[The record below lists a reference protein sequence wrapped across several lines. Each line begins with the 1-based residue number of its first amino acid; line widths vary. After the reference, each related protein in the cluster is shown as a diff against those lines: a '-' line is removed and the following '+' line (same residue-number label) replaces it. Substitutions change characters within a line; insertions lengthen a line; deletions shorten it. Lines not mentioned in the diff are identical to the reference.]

1 LEEAVFTS
9 ARVRLC
15 LLLVFSAALLTLVS
29 SYSAAGDGPPRSTIA
44 FTLSVTDRDAST
56 RTRSGFGLDLEAGQE
71 KAGFLFQSVDCGGGG
86 ASRDETWLSARYPAR
101 DLLRWRL
108 QARLLSTAVG
118 QAKFELDWR
127 RTESREGVPDS
138 VEGGRRTITL
148 RQGERH
154 LLDYSPCPADS
165 PYANLIVEVT
175 AAPLEEPAGADLSFS
190 SEVWLVHTS
199 ADGRKTTQKAVVVG
213 RQSEKASFRFE
224 PVPLPLEAGA
234 ANSPMKMEVFGY
246 LTARAE
252 SNGTIQVALETSRKF
267 RDPSGSGV
275 TDVGLKALTLK
286 PDETVEIVLPSAGGT
301 SQWRSSTSLPKNPV
315 PGVSVSGGL
324 VGVDQRQFL
333 AGSATS
339 VFVTVHRTK

>member
-1 LEEAVFTS
+1 VFTS
-9 ARVRLC
+9 TRVRLC
-15 LLLVFSAALLTLVS
+15 LLLVFPAALLALVS
-29 SYSAAGDGPPRSTIA
+29 SDSAAGDAPPRSTIA

-56 RTRSGFGLDLEAGQE
+56 RMRSTFGLDLEAGQE

-86 ASRDETWLSARYPAR
+86 ASRDETWLLAKYPASY
-101 DLLRWRL
+101 RWRL
-108 QARLLSTAVG
+108 QARLVSTAVG

-127 RTESREGVPDS
+127 RIESREGVPDS
-138 VEGGRRTITL
+138 AEGGRRTITL

-154 LLDYSPCPADS
+154 LVDYLPCPADS
-165 PYANLIVEVT
+165 PYANVFVEVT
-175 AAPLEEPAGADLSFS
+175 AAPLEGPASVDLSFS
-190 SEVWLVHTS
+190 SNVWLVHTS

-234 ANSPMKMEVFGY
+234 ADSPMKMEVFGY

-252 SNGTIQVALETSRKF
+252 SNGTIQVALETSRRF
-267 RDPSGSGV
+267 RDPSGSGL
-275 TDVGLKALTLK
+275 TEVGLKALTLK
-286 PDETVEIVLPSAGGT
+286 PDETVEIVLPSGGGT
-301 SQWRSSTSLPKNPV
+301 SQWRSSTGLPKNPV